1 MFNLAHRVLYFISI
15 RGCDDLVVSRVD
27 GFHFDEG
34 VFISTGAH
42 SDTDLGEFISI
53 EGHSYRHYPIHFD
66 GDPFISTKVFN

>member
-42 SDTDLGEFISI
+42 SDTDLV
-53 EGHSYRHYPIHFD
+53 RIHFD
-66 GDPFISTKVFN
+66 